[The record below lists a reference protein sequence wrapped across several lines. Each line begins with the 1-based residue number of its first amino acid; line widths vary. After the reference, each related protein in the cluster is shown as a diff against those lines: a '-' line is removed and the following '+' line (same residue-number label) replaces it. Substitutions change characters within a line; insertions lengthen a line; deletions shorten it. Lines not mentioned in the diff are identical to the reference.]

1 MNLLFVV
8 PYVPSLI
15 RVRPFNFIKALARRG
30 HHITLATL
38 VETEEERTSLR
49 VIAGWGVEVLQRPL
63 SKARKLQNSV
73 LALATRDP
81 IQASFSWHPEL
92 AGIIGRRV
100 RDGAYDAVHVE
111 HLRGSRYALAA
122 HQAAQAAPRPVP
134 VVWDSVDSITHLF
147 EQSARRSQSLSK
159 KLITRLELGRTKR
172 FEGWL
177 TGQFD
182 QVLVTS
188 RIDRDALLKIA
199 TGAPAP
205 VTVVSNG
212 VDFDIFT
219 PGNAQPAARE
229 PDTLVF
235 SGKMSYHANI
245 TAVLH
250 LVQAILPA
258 VWARRPD
265 VKLRVVGKDPSP
277 EVRALAQQ
285 HPGRIE
291 VTGSVPDLAAYLR
304 RAAVAVVPIVYGAGV
319 QNKVLEAMAT
329 ATPVVAS
336 ATAVSALDP
345 SHADALLLAQDDVSF
360 AERILDFLADDA
372 LRARYAVAGR
382 AFVERHHSWDAAAQA
397 LEGLY
402 QTTPLTAGRLHSQAS
417 RLSRPRDK

>member
-1 MNLLFVV
+1 MNLLFVA

-15 RVRPFNFIKALARRG
+15 RVRPFNFVKALARRG
-30 HHITLATL
+30 HRITLATL
-38 VETEEERTSLR
+38 VETEEERASLR
-49 VIAGWGVEVLQRPL
+49 VIAGWGVDVLERPL

-73 LALATRDP
+73 LALPSRDP
-81 IQASFSWHPEL
+81 IQAGFSWHPEL
-92 AGIIGRRV
+92 AGIISQRV
-100 RDGAYDAVHVE
+100 RAGVYDAVHVE

-122 HQAAQAAPRPVP
+122 HHAALAAARKSPVI
-134 VVWDSVDSITHLF
+134 WDSVDSITHLF

-159 KLITRLELGRTKR
+159 RLITQLELGRTRR

-177 TGQFD
+177 TSQFD

-199 TGAPAP
+199 TGQTAP
-205 VTVVSNG
+205 VTVVPNG

-219 PGNAQPAARE
+219 PGEAQPAARE

-250 LVQAILPA
+250 LAQAILPA
-258 VWARRPD
+258 VWTQRPA
-265 VKLRVVGKDPSP
+265 VKLVVVGKDPSP
-277 EVRALAQQ
+277 EVRALAQK

-345 SHADALLLAQDDVSF
+345 SHVDALMVAQDDASF
-360 AERILDFLADDA
+360 AAHILRLLSDDA
-372 LRARYAVAGR
+372 LRLHYASAGR
-382 AFVERHHSWDAAAQA
+382 AFVERHHNWDAAAQT
-397 LEGLY
+397 LEALY
-402 QTTPLTAGRLHSQAS
+402 QVTPFTAGRLHSQAS
-417 RLSRPRDK
+417 RFSRPRET